1 MAEFQAPVPTVV
13 STEVPA
19 PTAANVYS
27 ANNIN
32 TAVNTP
38 TAAPNLAD
46 PYGLYD
52 QFMNTSDIQAAQANV
67 TGTQA
72 QIYEAQQGLRNTT
85 LGIQDQNALAQGTTG
100 ASQNLI
106 GRQVGRA
113 SDLTANQLAAL
124 SETQAVQQANLDT
137 LTTTASNKYQ
147 IAQQERN
154 QLQSLITA
162 TGGKAGIK
170 YSDSYEDALN
180 KATDYQEKEA
190 EEKAEEAEKKAYKD
204 SLKAQLRALGSSTK
218 GLSRNELERKL
229 KKKMKSS
236 REYDEMIKDLEL
248 KTKQKAYSDSFKTTP
263 TTIDLTKDSN
273 IRGTAN
279 ELIDEAESKG
289 LFGNNAYE
297 YAKIQ
302 GRDEFKLDVASGS
315 VFDNQIRARFEQ
327 EPTYRTK

>member
-1 MAEFQAPVPTVV
+1 MAEFQAPVPSVIDV
-13 STEVPA
+13 AA
-19 PTAANVYS
+19 PTATDVYS
-27 ANNIN
+27 ADNIN

-67 TGTQA
+67 AGTQG
-72 QIYEAQQGLRNTT
+72 QIFEAQQGLRNTT

-147 IAQQERN
+147 IAQQERS

-162 TGGKAGIK
+162 TGGKAGIS
-170 YSDSYEDALN
+170 YSDSYEDALK
-180 KATDYQEKEA
+180 KATDYEDKLEKEAEKKA

-204 SLKAQLRALGSSTK
+204 SVKAQLRAMGSSTK
-218 GLSRNELERKL
+218 GLSTNELERKL
-229 KKKMKSS
+229 KKKIKASN
-236 REYDEMIKDLEL
+236 EYDDMIKDLEVQAKRKALRDSTTEDTDL
-248 KTKQKAYSDSFKTTP
+248 KSSYSVTEQNRMIEEALQGGEDWNGIKETFIQLGIP
-263 TTIDLTKDSN
+263 VDEGSN
-273 IRGTAN
+273 MDDYLKR
-279 ELIDEAESKG
+279 K
-289 LFGNNAYE
+289 FGY
-297 YAKIQ
+297 
-302 GRDEFKLDVASGS
+302 
-315 VFDNQIRARFEQ
+315 
-327 EPTYRTK
+327 